1 MAPTTQKALLLPKK
15 QGQWIVGE
23 RSVPIPGP
31 KDVLI
36 KITAAALN
44 PVDWKIQALGFVIEN
59 YPWVGGQDGAGIIEE
74 IGSEVTNVAKGDIVF
89 FQGWPLENTKATFQ
103 QYAAVAAEI
112 VAKVPKNVTIDQAA
126 SIPLGLAT
134 VATGLWGQ
142 HPQAKSAGFPAPWEE
157 GGATKF
163 AGKPILI
170 IGGSSSVG
178 QYAIQLAKLS
188 GFSPIITTSSLRH
201 EEYLKSLGA
210 THVLER
216 TLPSS
221 SIEAEVSKLVGGK
234 PVELV
239 YDAISHADTQQLAYD
254 ILAPGGHLIIV
265 LPDLVPAEKKNAGDN
280 KAVVSV
286 AGSVQMPEN
295 RALGVALYSRLTEW
309 LETGKLVPNRV
320 EVLPGGLV
328 GIIDG
333 LERMKKD
340 LVSGTKLIAH
350 PQETP

>member
-1 MAPTTQKALLLPKK
+1 MRT
-15 QGQWIVGE
+15 
-23 RSVPIPGP
+23 
-31 KDVLI
+31 
-36 KITAAALN
+36 
-44 PVDWKIQALGFVIEN
+44 
-59 YPWVGGQDGAGIIEE
+59 
-74 IGSEVTNVAKGDIVF
+74 
-89 FQGWPLENTKATFQ
+89 
-103 QYAAVAAEI
+103 
-112 VAKVPKNVTIDQAA
+112 
-126 SIPLGLAT
+126 
-134 VATGLWGQ
+134 
-142 HPQAKSAGFPAPWEE
+142 
-157 GGATKF
+157 
-163 AGKPILI
+163 
-170 IGGSSSVG
+170 
-178 QYAIQLAKLS
+178 AIQLAKLS

-216 TLPSS
+216 TLTSS

-239 YDAISHADTQQLAYD
+239 YDAISHADTQQLAYG

-280 KAVVSV
+280 KTVVSV

-309 LETGKLVPNRV
+309 LETGKLVVRLHPKISLHESSFDSFNLKPNRV